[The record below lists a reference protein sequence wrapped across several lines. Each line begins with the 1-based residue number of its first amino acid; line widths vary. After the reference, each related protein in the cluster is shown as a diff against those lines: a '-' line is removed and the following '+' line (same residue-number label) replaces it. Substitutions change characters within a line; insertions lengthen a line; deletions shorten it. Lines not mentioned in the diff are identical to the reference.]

1 VSGRPRSGAKRRFAR
16 AAASLGALA
25 LVGALALAGA
35 SCRPSAEETLPA
47 GTLWA
52 GDAAAARRFLTALE
66 GLEQTPLAVAAGDL
80 DRRLAG
86 CRRFVAFCP
95 QGKTCTLAT
104 NVTCEPRGTLAAESD
119 VVRAGAGWLFA
130 RGDAERRFLAW
141 GDVDASGGVQVRAR
155 FHDDSDA
162 AEPWQALLPARSAPA
177 APVLS
182 ERHVLAHLLLRSD
195 RGFSGLGGGEGA
207 AWAERLYG
215 LSGELFAAM
224 ALEGTSELAVYAPG
238 PNEQVPPMAVA
249 LHVRQ
254 KDAAVAAL
262 ERLVANTQQ
271 KWGATREDFEYGGHR
286 GACLGDLD
294 LLPGLA
300 PCYLATDR
308 ALVLGWNRLSVAV
321 GLLSPPATQVP
332 TASGLVVRL
341 DRFPAADAFLRD
353 AWRSG
358 GGPAVRYPWS
368 RLALR
373 GSKAKGAYAL
383 ELRLDPATPAGEAP

>member
-1 VSGRPRSGAKRRFAR
+1 PPRKVDPAVPLDIHYLVTAGSPRNSTARDGLRRLGYAIQ
-16 AAASLGALA
+16 AIEAASPI
-25 LVGALALAGA
+25 
-35 SCRPSAEETLPA
+35 SLPA
-47 GTLWA
+47 FFQDAIWLSMEPLSIDELSRIWGLFPSFNCRTCFVFRASPIWIDPLRV
-52 GDAAAARRFLTALE
+52 DAAAA
-66 GLEQTPLAVAAGDL
+66 
-80 DRRLAG
+80 
-86 CRRFVAFCP
+86 
-95 QGKTCTLAT
+95 
-104 NVTCEPRGTLAAESD
+104 
-119 VVRAGAGWLFA
+119 
-130 RGDAERRFLAW
+130 
-141 GDVDASGGVQVRAR
+141 
-155 FHDDSDA
+155 
-162 AEPWQALLPARSAPA
+162 PWQALLPARSAPA